1 MYVCVFVCVF
11 VFLLIYSLFYLFIY
25 LFIYLL
31 TLFFSFEYILYSC
44 GGVFQMFSNS
54 VTGTIEGSI
63 RGSIGRTL
71 VSHNN
76 NSSRRPEAVKSLGL
90 GGGLGGMISS
100 GLGYT
105 TVDGDESM
113 NSSSGNNNNYTN
125 SHSNG
130 NESGTLLPLR
140 ENAPKKKEN
149 SLGNKPIVTKNVV
162 FSILPHDEDDD
173 GEELEII

>member
-1 MYVCVFVCVF
+1 MCVCVCVR
-11 VFLLIYSLFYLFIY
+11 FLTYLFIILLIY

-31 TLFFSFEYILYSC
+31 TLFFSFECILYSC

-113 NSSSGNNNNYTN
+113 NSSSGNNNNNYTN

>member
-1 MYVCVFVCVF
+1 MCVCLCVCSF
-11 VFLLIYSLFYLFIY
+11 SYLFIHYLFIY

-31 TLFFSFEYILYSC
+31 TLFFPFEYILYSC

-90 GGGLGGMISS
+90 GGGRGGMISS

-113 NSSSGNNNNYTN
+113 NSSSGNNNNNYTN